1 VDLKR
6 LRQETALEHRA
17 VEDALPLMHKD
28 LKLEQY
34 TACLQKI
41 HGFVSAWEQSSRS
54 SAPAW
59 MLEFLLVRSRLNLL
73 EQDLRWFRVR
83 VPQDCSVKLPIF
95 SNVASLFGGMYV
107 MEGSTLGGQVIARHV
122 ETVLHLEKG
131 RGNCYFLGHG
141 EQTGSMW
148 QEFCLML
155 KATIPNENTELV
167 VDSAKRMF
175 VAYGEWMAQ
184 PSASPA
190 ESNFRLPDRS

>member
-1 VDLKR
+1 MR

-17 VEDALPLMHKD
+17 VEDALPLMRED
-28 LKLEQY
+28 LRLEQY
-34 TACLQKI
+34 TACLQRI
-41 HGFVSAWEQSSRS
+41 YGFVSAWEQSSTS

-59 MLEFLLVRSRLNLL
+59 MLESLLVRSRLSLL
-73 EQDLRWFRVR
+73 ERDLRCFKLR
-83 VPQDCSVKLPIF
+83 VPQDCSAKLPIF
-95 SNVASLFGGMYV
+95 ASVASLFGGMYV
-107 MEGSTLGGQVIARHV
+107 MEGSTLGGQLIARHV

-131 RGNCYFLGHG
+131 RGNCYFRGHG

-155 KATIPNENTELV
+155 KATIPDENTELV

-184 PSASPA
+184 PSAGP
-190 ESNFRLPDRS
+190 R